1 MKILKYG
8 EGYPKTVTCE
18 HCNSELEYDADDIFS
33 FTDIYTDRTE
43 TYDYIKCPVCSK
55 SIKVDVH
62 ISKRLYPEEP
72 RKRWWQI

>member
-18 HCNSELEYDADDIFS
+18 HCNSELEYDAADIFN
-33 FTDIYTDRTE
+33 FTNIYIDYTE
-43 TYDYIKCPVCSK
+43 TTDYIKCPVCSK

-62 ISKRLYPEEP
+62 RSQFYTDKPK
-72 RKRWWQI
+72 KRWW

>member
-18 HCNSELEYDADDIFS
+18 HCNSELEYNTEDIFS
-33 FTDIYTDRTE
+33 FTDIYADRTE
-43 TYDYIKCPVCSK
+43 TFDCIKCPVCSK
-55 SIKVDVH
+55 SIEVDVH
-62 ISKRLYPEEP
+62 ISKRRYPEEP